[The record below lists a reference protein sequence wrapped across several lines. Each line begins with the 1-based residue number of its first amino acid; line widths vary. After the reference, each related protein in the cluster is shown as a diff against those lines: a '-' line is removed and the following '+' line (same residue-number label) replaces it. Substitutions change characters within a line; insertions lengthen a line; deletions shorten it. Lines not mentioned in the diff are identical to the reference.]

1 MKRPL
6 RRHRMPP
13 SRKRLK
19 RRLVL
24 VSMLVCSG
32 VFGVLYVING
42 AQHGGRRGTGGVE
55 WDHGGGTELVTRLVG
70 SSGAAQPGGIG
81 EGGAGD
87 GEAVYQTTDRILASA
102 YCDGGVDN
110 GGIAVLYITGVVY
123 CFLGLAIVCDEFFQT
138 SLEKISDVLGLTPDV
153 AGATFL
159 AAGSSAPE
167 LFTSLADAFGNA
179 NSTGTGTIVG
189 SAMFNI
195 LVIVA
200 LSAAVAGSGGRSIHI
215 DWRPVC
221 RDIIF
226 YTFSIAVLGL
236 VFIDSEVMWWE
247 GLIMFLSYIVY
258 IIFMKYNSR
267 ILAHCQPPRIG
278 ITDEQQVSGA
288 DVAAAVEAVTGTKR
302 PSLVGASGGGE
313 DTAKVA
319 PLPQD
324 NAATAEGAPG
334 VGAQGAEA
342 EAAAGAAN
350 ATPKSLTLGIRNR
363 VEKRLSGSGMATGS
377 DENKPLVLG
386 DQNQVTADEENGG
399 AEGKASAAGAA
410 VEGSSV
416 GAAAG
421 EEGKKMGDEEEPE
434 ESRFAWPE
442 SRVDQASLHVLFV
455 LGLPMLM
462 ALSVTIPDCG
472 KPRWEQWYVVS
483 FLMSLAW
490 IGVLTHYMV
499 VWVNALGCFFEV
511 SPIFMGLV
519 VLAIGTSVPDA
530 MGSMIAARSG
540 EANMAIANAVGSNV
554 FDVLIGLGFPWF
566 LRGIIKSEPMPV
578 DRDGIALNVII
589 LFCTA
594 VLFVSVLAAN
604 DWSMNTKMGIF
615 LFCLYVAYV
624 IFVVIRELVL

>member
-1 MKRPL
+1 MKRPM
-6 RRHRMPP
+6 RRHRMLP
-13 SRKRLK
+13 SKRRLK

-24 VSMLVCSG
+24 VSMLICSG
-32 VFGVLYVING
+32 VFGVLYVFNG
-42 AQHGGRRGTGGVE
+42 AQHGGRRGTRVE
-55 WDHGGGTELVTRLVG
+55 RDNGGGTVLVARLVR
-70 SSGAAQPGGIG
+70 SSGAAQHGGSG
-81 EGGAGD
+81 EGEEGD
-87 GEAVYQTTDRILASA
+87 GEVVYQTMERILASA
-102 YCDGGVDN
+102 SCSGGVGN
-110 GGIAVLYITGVVY
+110 GGMAVLYITGVVY

-138 SLEKISDVLGLTPDV
+138 SLEKLSDVLGLTPDV

-167 LFTSLADAFGNA
+167 LFTSLADAFGEA

-247 GLIMFLSYIVY
+247 GLIMFLAYLVY

-267 ILAHCQPPRIG
+267 ILAHCRPPRIG

-302 PSLVGASGGGE
+302 PSLAGASGGGE

-324 NAATAEGAPG
+324 NAATAAEGAPG

-342 EAAAGAAN
+342 EAAAGGAN
-350 ATPKSLTLGIRNR
+350 PSPKSLTLGIRNR
-363 VEKRLSGSGMATGS
+363 VEKRLSGSGMTTGS

-416 GAAAG
+416 RAAG

-434 ESRFAWPE
+434 EDRFAWPE
-442 SRVDQASLHVLFV
+442 SRLDQVLFV
-455 LGLPMLM
+455 LGLPMLV

-499 VWVNALGCFFEV
+499 EWVNGLGCFLEV

-566 LRGIIKSEPMPV
+566 LRGIIKGEPMPV
-578 DRDGIALNVII
+578 DRNGIALNVII

-594 VLFVSVLAAN
+594 VL
-604 DWSMNTKMGIF
+604 
-615 LFCLYVAYV
+615 
-624 IFVVIRELVL
+624 

>member
-1 MKRPL
+1 MKRPM

-13 SRKRLK
+13 SKRRLK

-32 VFGVLYVING
+32 VFGVLYVFNG
-42 AQHGGRRGTGGVE
+42 AQHGGRRGTGVE
-55 WDHGGGTELVTRLVG
+55 RDNGGGTELVARLVG
-70 SSGAAQPGGIG
+70 SSGAAQHGGSG

-87 GEAVYQTTDRILASA
+87 GEVVYQTMERILASA
-102 YCDGGVDN
+102 SCSGGVGN
-110 GGIAVLYITGVVY
+110 GGMAVLYIAGVVY

-167 LFTSLADAFGNA
+167 LFTSLADAFGEA

-247 GLIMFLSYIVY
+247 GLMMFLAYIVY
-258 IIFMKYNSR
+258 IVFMKYNSR

-302 PSLVGASGGGE
+302 PSLAGASGGGE

-324 NAATAEGAPG
+324 DAATAAEGASG

-342 EAAAGAAN
+342 EAAAGGAN
-350 ATPKSLTLGIRNR
+350 PTTKSLTLGIRNR
-363 VEKRLSGSGMATGS
+363 VEKRLSGSGMTTGS

-399 AEGKASAAGAA
+399 ADGKASATGAA

-434 ESRFAWPE
+434 EHRFAWPE
-442 SRVDQASLHVLFV
+442 NRLDQVLFV
-455 LGLPMLM
+455 LGLPMLVV
-462 ALSVTIPDCG
+462 LSVTIPDCG
-472 KPRWEQWYVVS
+472 KPRWEQWYAMS

-490 IGVLTHYMV
+490 IGILTHYMV
-499 VWVNALGCFFEV
+499 EWVNGLGCFFEV

-566 LRGIIKSEPMPV
+566 LRGIIKGEPMPV

-594 VLFVSVLAAN
+594 ILFVSVLAGN